1 MPRIV
6 LASAS
11 ASRRRLLESAGVKP
25 KIMVSHVDE
34 ESDFFNAMK
43 PADMVIALAITKA
56 HTIREQI
63 DFPAIIIGC
72 DSTFEFDSQSLGKPA
87 TPEIAIE
94 RASRVRGNS
103 GLLHTGHC
111 IIDTTKDKEISSI
124 VTTKVTF
131 DNMTD
136 AEIDASFAKA
146 AASGDEEP
154 EMGDFEKAIE
164 ILRKKGQKVAANR
177 ADRDS
182 SEGAAIAKVSTDK
195 TAGVVIS
202 LNCETD
208 FVAKNDSFVALANA
222 LADLA
227 INFKSK
233 EAFLV

>member
-1 MPRIV
+1 MPKIV

-11 ASRRRLLESAGVKP
+11 VSRRRLLESAGLKP
-25 KIMVSHVDE
+25 SIMVSHVDE
-34 ESDFFNAMK
+34 ETDFFNAMT

-136 AEIDASFAKA
+136 AEIADYVATGEPLHVAGGFTLDGFSSPFIPSIEGDYTNVVGISMPFVRKA
-146 AASGDEEP
+146 FEQLGYSWP
-154 EMGDFEKAIE
+154 EV
-164 ILRKKGQKVAANR
+164 KVMQ
-177 ADRDS
+177 
-182 SEGAAIAKVSTDK
+182 
-195 TAGVVIS
+195 
-202 LNCETD
+202 
-208 FVAKNDSFVALANA
+208 
-222 LADLA
+222 
-227 INFKSK
+227 
-233 EAFLV
+233 